1 MSNNKYHPANWNVGT
16 KISAFSFALVGAL
29 IAALVMTITV
39 TTSSMLEE
47 RASQNM
53 QNELQGV
60 VDTVDLF
67 NRTVSSEAVSFGR
80 IFAADFAG
88 AFESDPAAPVDI
100 GGKQVPSLTHE
111 GKVLNLDFSA
121 PDRFSKETGGNA
133 TIFVADGEDFVR
145 VTTSVKKENG
155 ERAVGTTLDHASPAY
170 AALKDGKVYVGLAK
184 LFGKQFITQYEPVRN
199 SAGKVV
205 GALYVGVDISKDIDA
220 LKQRIRS
227 IKVGETGYFYVLNA
241 APGKSYGDLLV
252 HPKREGDNILD
263 SKASDGRAFVKEIL
277 EKKTGTIA
285 YDWKNPGESAAREKV
300 AAFAFFKDWNWV
312 IAGGTYRDEITEEA
326 TRLRNKYIG
335 FALAALL
342 VFAAVLY
349 AFVRATIT
357 RPLAAARDAAVRIAD
372 GDLTVNIERR
382 QNDEIG
388 LLLDAMNGISRKLSS
403 VVGQVRVGAEQ
414 IASASNE
421 ISTGNLDLCA
431 RTERQAGSLAT
442 TSSSMG
448 ELTET
453 VRQNAE
459 HARQANT
466 LAVSASSIAQKGGS
480 MVAQVVETMESINQ
494 SSRKISDIT
503 GVIDGIAFQTNI
515 LALNA
520 AVEAARAGEQGRG
533 FAVVANEVRNLAQ
546 RSAAAA
552 KEIKALIAASS
563 SEVDLGRELVSKAGA
578 TMDEVLASVG
588 RVTDIMADITAAS
601 QEQSHGIEQV
611 NRAIGEMD
619 ETTQHN
625 AALVEEASAAAQ
637 AMQDQAAELARA
649 VRLFR
654 LDERAAALDAPAQPA
669 RLPAPSHG

>member
-1 MSNNKYHPANWNVGT
+1 MTTNKYHPANWNVGT
-16 KISAFSFALVGAL
+16 KISAFSFALAGAI
-29 IAALVMTITV
+29 IAALVLTITV
-39 TTSSMLEE
+39 TTASMLEE

-53 QNELQGV
+53 QSELKGV
-60 VDTVDLF
+60 LSTVDLF

-80 IFAADFAG
+80 IFGAGFAG
-88 AFESDPAAPVDI
+88 AFEVDPAAPVTI
-100 GGKQVPSLTHE
+100 GGRQVPSLKYD

-121 PDRFSKETGGNA
+121 PDRFTLETGAKA
-133 TIFVADGEDFVR
+133 TIFVADGDEFVR

-155 ERAVGTTLDHASPAY
+155 ERAVGTELDHASPAY
-170 AALKDGKVYVGLAK
+170 AALKDGQVYVGLVK
-184 LFGKQFITQYEPVRN
+184 LFGKQFITQYTPVRDA
-199 SAGKVV
+199 AGKVA
-205 GALYVGVDISKDIDA
+205 GALYVGVDISAEVAA
-220 LKQRIRS
+220 LKDRIRS

-241 APGKSYGDLLV
+241 AAGKNYGELLV
-252 HPKREGDNILD
+252 HPKREGENILD
-263 SKASDGRAFVKEIL
+263 SRGADGRTFIKEIL

-285 YDWKNPGESAAREKV
+285 YDWKNPGESAAREKIV
-300 AAFAFFKDWNWV
+300 AFDYFKDWNWV
-312 IAGGTYRDEITEEA
+312 IAGGTYRDEITAEA
-326 TRLRNKYIG
+326 SRLRAKYSA
-335 FALAALL
+335 FALVALV

-357 RPLAAARDAAVRIAD
+357 RPLSAARDAALRIAD
-372 GDLTVNIERR
+372 GDLTVSVERGNR
-382 QNDEIG
+382 DEIG
-388 LLLDAMNGISRKLSS
+388 LLLESMNGISRKLSA
-403 VVGQVRVGAEQ
+403 VVGKVRIGAEQ
-414 IASASNE
+414 IANASNE
-421 ISTGNLDLCA
+421 ISTGNLDLCT
-431 RTERQAGSLAT
+431 RTEQQASSLAT

-466 LAVSASSIAQKGGS
+466 LAVSASTIAQKGGG
-480 MVAQVVETMESINQ
+480 MVAQVVDTMESINQ
-494 SSRKISDIT
+494 SSRKIADIT

-533 FAVVANEVRNLAQ
+533 FAVVASEVRSLAQ

-552 KEIKALIAASS
+552 KEIKTLIAASS
-563 SEVDLGRELVSKAGA
+563 SEVDAGRELVSKAGA
-578 TMDEVLASVG
+578 TMNEVLASVG

-601 QEQSHGIEQV
+601 LEQSSGIEQV

-619 ETTQHN
+619 DTTQHN

-654 LDERAAALDAPAQPA
+654 LDESVQRLALSA
-669 RLPAPSHG
+669 

>member
-1 MSNNKYHPANWNVGT
+1 MSPNKYHPANWNVGT
-16 KISAFSFALVGAL
+16 KISAFSFLLVGTLLAAL
-29 IAALVMTITV
+29 IVTITF
-39 TTSSMLEE
+39 TTASMLEE

-53 QNELQGV
+53 QNELKGV
-60 VDTVDLF
+60 VNTVELF
-67 NRTVSSEAVSFGR
+67 NRTVSSEAVSFGK
-80 IFAADFAG
+80 IFATDFSG
-88 AFESDPAAPVDI
+88 AFEAEPSQAVEI
-100 GGKQVPSLTHE
+100 GGKQVPALTHN

-121 PDRFSKETGGNA
+121 PDRFSAQTGGNA

-155 ERAVGTTLDHASPAY
+155 DRAVGTQLDRASPAY
-170 AALKDGKVYVGLAK
+170 TALRDGKVYVGLAK
-184 LFGKQFITQYEPVRN
+184 LFGKQFITQYEPVKN
-199 SAGKVV
+199 GAGKIV
-205 GALYVGVDISKDIDA
+205 GALYVGVDITKDVAA
-220 LKQRIRS
+220 LKERIRS
-227 IKVGETGYFYVLNA
+227 IKIGDTGYFYVLNA
-241 APGKSYGDLLV
+241 AVGKNYGELLV
-252 HPKREGDNILD
+252 HPTREGDNILD
-263 SKASDGRAFVKEIL
+263 SRSADGHEFVKEIL
-277 EKKTGTIA
+277 EKKTGSIV
-285 YDWKNPGESAAREKV
+285 YDWQNPGEGAMRQKIV
-300 AAFAFFKDWNWV
+300 AFTWFKDWNWV
-312 IAGGTYRDEITEEA
+312 IAGGTYRDEITQEA
-326 TRLRNKYIG
+326 SRLRNQSTG
-335 FALAALL
+335 FGLAALL
-342 VFAAVLY
+342 VFAVALY
-349 AFVRATIT
+349 IFVRATIT

-372 GDLTVNIERR
+372 GDLTVRIERR
-382 QNDEIG
+382 QDDEIG
-388 LLLDAMNGISRKLSS
+388 LLLDAMNGISSKLST
-403 VVGQVRVGAEQ
+403 VVGQVREGAEQ

-431 RTERQAGSLAT
+431 RTEQQAGSLAT
-442 TSSSMG
+442 TSGSMS

-466 LAVSASSIAQKGGS
+466 LAVTASNIAQKGGS

-533 FAVVANEVRNLAQ
+533 FAVVASEVRNLAQ

-552 KEIKALIAASS
+552 REIKTLIAASS
-563 SEVDLGRELVSKAGA
+563 SEVDAGRELVSKAGA
-578 TMDEVLASVG
+578 TMTEVLASVE
-588 RVTDIMADITAAS
+588 RVTTIMADITAAS
-601 QEQSHGIEQV
+601 QEQSSGIEQV

-625 AALVEEASAAAQ
+625 AALVEQASAAAQ

-654 LDERAAALDAPAQPA
+654 LDEGVAALDAPTQHLA
-669 RLPAPSHG
+669 LTHG

>member
-16 KISAFSFALVGAL
+16 KISAFSFTLVGAIIGAL
-29 IAALVMTITV
+29 ILTITV
-39 TTSSMLEE
+39 TTASMLED
-47 RASQNM
+47 RATQNM
-53 QNELQGV
+53 QNELKGV
-60 VDTVDLF
+60 VDTVELF
-67 NRTVSSEAVSFGR
+67 NRTVSSEAVSFGS
-80 IFAADFAG
+80 IFASQFGG
-88 AFESDPAAPVDI
+88 AFEADPAKRVDI

-121 PDRFSKETGGNA
+121 PDRFSAQTGGNA

-155 ERAVGTTLDHASPAY
+155 DRAVGTLLDHASPAY

-184 LFGKQFITQYEPVRN
+184 LFGKQFITQYEPVKD

-205 GALYVGVDISKDIDA
+205 GALYVGVDITKDVAA
-220 LKQRIRS
+220 LKDRIRA
-227 IKVGETGYFYVLNA
+227 IKIGDTGYFYVLNA
-241 APGKSYGDLLV
+241 APGKANGELLV
-252 HPKREGDNILD
+252 HPTREGENILA
-263 SKASDGRAFVKEIL
+263 SRASDGREFVKEIL
-277 EKKTGTIA
+277 EKKSGLIN
-285 YDWKNPGESAAREKV
+285 YDWKNPGETTAREKV
-300 AAFAFFKDWNWV
+300 VAFTWFKDWNWV
-312 IAGGTYRDEITEEA
+312 VAGGTYRDEITQEA
-326 TRLRNKYIG
+326 SRLRNQYIG
-335 FALAALL
+335 FGLVALL
-342 VFAAVLY
+342 VFAAILY

-357 RPLAAARDAAVRIAD
+357 RPLASARDAALRIAD
-372 GDLTVNIERR
+372 GDLTVNIASGRT
-382 QNDEIG
+382 DEIG
-388 LLLDAMNGISRKLSS
+388 LLLDSMNGISRKLSA
-403 VVGQVRVGAEQ
+403 VVGQVRTGAEQ

-431 RTERQAGSLAT
+431 RTEQQAGSLAT

-466 LAVSASSIAQKGGS
+466 LAVSASTIAQKGGS
-480 MVAQVVETMESINQ
+480 MVAQVVETMESINH
-494 SSRKISDIT
+494 SSRKIADIT

-533 FAVVANEVRNLAQ
+533 FAVVAGEVRNLAQ

-552 KEIKALIAASS
+552 REIKALIAASS
-563 SEVDLGRELVSKAGA
+563 GEVDAGRELVSKAGA
-578 TMDEVLASVG
+578 TMNEVLASVG

-601 QEQSHGIEQV
+601 AEQSSGIEQV

-654 LDERAAALDAPAQPA
+654 LDDGTGAPEAPARRVA
-669 RLPAPSHG
+669 LTHG

>member
-1 MSNNKYHPANWNVGT
+1 MHNKYHPANWNVGT
-16 KISAFSFALVGAL
+16 KISAFSFALVGAI
-29 IAALVMTITV
+29 IAVLVLTITV
-39 TTSSMLEE
+39 TTASMLEE

-53 QNELQGV
+53 QNELKGV
-60 VDTVDLF
+60 VSTVELF
-67 NRTVSSEAVSFGR
+67 NRTVSSEAVSFGH
-80 IFAADFAG
+80 IFGAQFPG
-88 AFESDPAAPVDI
+88 AFENDPAAPVDI
-100 GGKQVPSLTHE
+100 GGKQVPSLKHD

-121 PDRFSKETGGNA
+121 PDRFSAETGGNA
-133 TIFVADGEDFVR
+133 TIFVADGDEFVR

-155 ERAVGTTLDHASPAY
+155 ERAVGTQLDHASPAY
-170 AALKDGKVYVGLAK
+170 AAMKDGKVYVGLVK
-184 LFGKQFITQYEPVRN
+184 LFGKQFITQYAPVRN
-199 SAGKVV
+199 AAGKVV
-205 GALYVGVDISKDIDA
+205 GALYVGVDISADIAA

-227 IKVGETGYFYVLNA
+227 IKVGDTGYFYVLNA
-241 APGKSYGDLLV
+241 APGKNQGELLV

-263 SKASDGRAFVKEIL
+263 SRGADGREFIKEIL
-277 EKKTGTIA
+277 AKKTGTIT
-285 YDWKNPGESAAREKV
+285 YDWQNPGESASREKIV
-300 AAFAFFKDWNWV
+300 AFDSFKDWNWV
-312 IAGGTYRDEITEEA
+312 IAGGTYRDEITAEA
-326 TRLRNKYIG
+326 SRLRGRYAI
-335 FALAALL
+335 FALVALL

-357 RPLAAARDAAVRIAD
+357 RPLAAARDAAMRIAD
-372 GDLTVNIERR
+372 GDLTVSIARR
-382 QNDEIG
+382 RNDEIG
-388 LLLDAMNGISRKLSS
+388 LLADAMNDISRKLSL
-403 VVGQVRVGAEQ
+403 VVGKVRIGAEQ
-414 IASASNE
+414 IANASNE

-431 RTERQAGSLAT
+431 RTEQQAGSLAT

-466 LAVSASSIAQKGGS
+466 LAVSASTIAQKGGG
-480 MVAQVVETMESINQ
+480 MVAQVVDTMESINQ
-494 SSRKISDIT
+494 SSRKIADIT

-533 FAVVANEVRNLAQ
+533 FAVVAGEVRNLAQ

-552 KEIKALIAASS
+552 KEIKTLIAASS
-563 SEVDLGRELVSKAGA
+563 SEVDAGRELVSKAGA
-578 TMDEVLASVG
+578 TMNEVLASVG

-601 QEQSHGIEQV
+601 AEQSSGIEQV

-619 ETTQHN
+619 DTTQHN

-654 LDERAAALDAPAQPA
+654 LDEPAGRIALAA
-669 RLPAPSHG
+669 

>member
-1 MSNNKYHPANWNVGT
+1 MSPNKYHPANWNVGT
-16 KISAFSFALVGAL
+16 KISAFSFMLVGVLLSAL
-29 IAALVMTITV
+29 IVTITL
-39 TTSSMLEE
+39 TTASMLEE
-47 RASQNM
+47 RATQNM
-53 QNELQGV
+53 QNELKGV
-60 VDTVDLF
+60 VNTVELF
-67 NRTVSSEAVSFGR
+67 NRTVSSEAVSFGK
-80 IFAADFAG
+80 IFATEFTG
-88 AFESDPAAPVDI
+88 AFEADPSQPVEI
-100 GGKQVPSLTHE
+100 GGKQVPALTHA

-121 PDRFSKETGGNA
+121 PDRFSAQTGGNA

-145 VTTSVKKENG
+145 VATSVKKENG
-155 ERAVGTTLDHASPAY
+155 ERAVGTQLDRASPAY

-184 LFGKQFITQYEPVRN
+184 LFGKQFITQYEPVKN
-199 SAGKVV
+199 AAGKIV
-205 GALYVGVDISKDIDA
+205 GALYVGVDITKDVVA
-220 LKQRIRS
+220 LKERIRA
-227 IKVGETGYFYVLNA
+227 IKIGDTGYFYVLSA
-241 APGKSYGDLLV
+241 TPGKTYGELLV
-252 HPKREGDNILD
+252 HPTREGDNILE
-263 SKASDGRAFVKEIL
+263 SRSADGHAFVKEIL
-277 EKKTGTIA
+277 EKKTGLIA
-285 YDWKNPGESAAREKV
+285 YDWQNPGETAMREKIV
-300 AAFAFFKDWNWV
+300 AFTWFKDWNWV
-312 IAGGTYRDEITEEA
+312 VAGGTYRDEITQEA
-326 TRLRNKYIG
+326 SRLRNQYILFG
-335 FALAALL
+335 LVALS
-342 VFAAVLY
+342 VFAAILY

-357 RPLAAARDAAVRIAD
+357 RPLAVARDAAARIAE
-372 GDLTVNIERR
+372 GDLTVRIERR
-382 QNDEIG
+382 RNDEIG
-388 LLLDAMNGISRKLSS
+388 LLLDAMNGISSKLST

-442 TSSSMG
+442 TSSSMS

-466 LAVSASSIAQKGGS
+466 LALTASNIAQKGGS

-503 GVIDGIAFQTNI
+503 GVIDGIAFQTTI

-533 FAVVANEVRNLAQ
+533 FAVVASEVRNLAQ

-552 KEIKALIAASS
+552 REIKTLIAASS
-563 SEVDLGRELVSKAGA
+563 SEVDNGRELVSKAGA
-578 TMDEVLASVG
+578 TMTEVLASVE
-588 RVTDIMADITAAS
+588 RVTTIMADITAAS
-601 QEQSHGIEQV
+601 QEQSSGIEQV

-654 LDERAAALDAPAQPA
+654 LDEGVAALDAPAQ
-669 RLPAPSHG
+669 RLSLTHS